1 MSRKLELNP
10 KKHNA
15 LYTKKVQEPVL
26 GDADY
31 WNKVY
36 STKSLREVSWFSEEL
51 RTSKKLIELM
61 ASSPA
66 ANIIDIGAGRS
77 FLADEL
83 LKSGYLSITIFDISR
98 EALAQTAARLKN
110 RSLNAEI
117 LVGDVTNYDFASEKY
132 DLWHDRAVFHFLT
145 EKWQRRAY
153 IASVKKTVREGG
165 HVLISTFGPNGPSK
179 CSGLEV
185 CRYDAE
191 ELAAELGSGF
201 ELLGSQ
207 LEIHLTP
214 FKSEQ
219 QFLYCWFE
227 RA

>member
-1 MSRKLELNP
+1 M
-10 KKHNA
+10 
-15 LYTKKVQEPVL
+15 KKVQESAL
-26 GDADY
+26 GNADY

-51 RTSKKLIELM
+51 GTSKKLIKLM

-83 LKSGYLSITIFDISR
+83 LQSGYLSIAIFDIST

-110 RSLNAEI
+110 RALNAEI
-117 LVGDVTNYDFASEKY
+117 LVGDVTNYDFATEKY

-153 IASVKKTVREGG
+153 IASAKTAVREGG
-165 HVLISTFGPNGPSK
+165 HVLIATFGPNGPCK

-185 CRYDAE
+185 CRYDVE

-201 ELLGSQ
+201 KLLGSQ

-227 RA
+227 RT